1 MRIDLLVQALLLQ
14 GMQGRWIMRGKVPT
28 DDRLGNRRTYP
39 QKSLR
44 RGFVLAGM
52 SLCDVHAAKFR
63 VHVHATNK
71 AGAQHNHRRWR
82 CRACNEAYTCE
93 HGFIKSNCL
102 QCEAIKSG
110 VQAQVAGGLG
120 AAALAPSAPADEKM
134 KQDQTPPPPPN
145 SEEAGKLELETAADS
160 AQVLVAPV
168 MVDQLS
174 LDHAADGASAEL
186 PLGPS
191 PSIAPPEGL
200 SRVCVH
206 KRWRVFCAECG
217 GSGLCPHNKRKGT
230 CKACGGAQFCEHER
244 LRRQCKV
251 CRWCLRAA
259 AARYH
264 ETSVLV

>member
-1 MRIDLLVQALLLQ
+1 MLCHTPWCLEFESILLVQALLLQ

-120 AAALAPSAPADEKM
+120 AAALAPSARCGSCATCTQLIRFGGSKLRNVGLCEAVLLQLGADPCAKR
-134 KQDQTPPPPPN
+134 QALWHSGPN
-145 SEEAGKLELETAADS
+145 SEIR
-160 AQVLVAPV
+160 P
-168 MVDQLS
+168 
-174 LDHAADGASAEL
+174 AS
-186 PLGPS
+186 
-191 PSIAPPEGL
+191 
-200 SRVCVH
+200 
-206 KRWRVFCAECG
+206 
-217 GSGLCPHNKRKGT
+217 T
-230 CKACGGAQFCEHER
+230 CLQ
-244 LRRQCKV
+244 
-251 CRWCLRAA
+251 
-259 AARYH
+259 
-264 ETSVLV
+264 

>member
-1 MRIDLLVQALLLQ
+1 MLE
-14 GMQGRWIMRGKVPT
+14 
-28 DDRLGNRRTYP
+28 
-39 QKSLR
+39 
-44 RGFVLAGM
+44 GM
-52 SLCDVHAAKFR
+52 SMWDMHAAKFR

-82 CRACNEAYTCE
+82 CRTCNEAYTCE

-110 VQAQVAGGLG
+110 LQAQVAGGLG
-120 AAALAPSAPADEKM
+120 AAALASGAPADEKM